1 MKTYKAVMAKLGIPV
16 PLGYSCTGVMIDVGE
31 GVEVKKGY
39 RVAYAGQIIFQL

>member
-1 MKTYKAVMAKLGIPV
+1 MKTYKAVMLRLDIPV
-16 PLGYSCTGVMIDVGE
+16 PLSHSCAGGVIDVGK